1 MPPSIKRAVIQRI
14 NLTRQGPEQ
23 TRWKASSTAVICNM
37 HYEDFSKTNKFCI
50 PKKPNTQPA
59 SKKARIEG
67 EDMQD
72 TTIGS
77 QSEDLDDHDLS
88 LQDTQPDTVEINCT
102 DLHPTQP
109 QLHSLDIGTA
119 SST

>member
-1 MPPSIKRAVIQRI
+1 MCP
-14 NLTRQGPEQ
+14 
-23 TRWKASSTAVICNM
+23 
-37 HYEDFSKTNKFCI
+37 SKTNKFCI
-50 PKKPNTQPA
+50 SVYFKKPNTQPA
-59 SKKARIEG
+59 SKKVRIEE

-102 DLHPTQP
+102 DLHPKQP
-109 QLHSLDIGTA
+109 QLHSLDIGTI
-119 SST
+119 SQQ